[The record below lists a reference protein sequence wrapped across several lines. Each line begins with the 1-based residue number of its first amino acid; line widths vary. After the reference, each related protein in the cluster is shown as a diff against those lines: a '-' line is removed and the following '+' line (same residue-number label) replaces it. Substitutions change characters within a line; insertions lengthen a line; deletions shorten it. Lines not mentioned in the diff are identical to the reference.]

1 MASPLPTSASASA
14 SPNSPTMEYSAPVIV
29 TTERELTPTELAEYK
44 KQYRLGLP
52 TSNRLILGALFG
64 SSIGAVLGA
73 SHGGRREGLRF
84 RAENAHRLPTS
95 QKGWYFYH
103 KSKNYAAMLGGVKEG
118 LRMGLRT
125 GIWVAGF
132 IYLEAAAD
140 HNRGYGGQQD
150 FLSTTIAGVA
160 TAALWSAW
168 HRFPAATTVRTGKL
182 GLKIGVGYGLV
193 QDVLGYARG
202 REITYIEYG
211 KRLFGVGRKEAEG

>member
-1 MASPLPTSASASA
+1 MAFPPATSSASA
-14 SPNSPTMEYSAPVIV
+14 PTTEYSEPVEV
-29 TTERELTPTELAEYK
+29 DTSLELSPEELAAYK
-44 KQYRLGLP
+44 RQHRLGLP
-52 TSNRLILGALFG
+52 TANRLLLGAAFG
-64 SSIGAVLGA
+64 SSIGMILGA

-125 GIWVAGF
+125 GLWVAGF

-150 FLSTTIAGVA
+150 VLSTTMAGVV

-211 KRLFGVGRKEAEG
+211 KRLFGVGKQKVEG